1 MVCFLLNYEER
12 LNVIGILIKE
22 YRTKLK
28 LSKNEVSRRLQLHA
42 VDLDRTE
49 INRIETGRRSVKDF
63 ELIAL
68 WKVLEIDS
76 EELKNLI
83 E

>member
-1 MVCFLLNYEER
+1 MVCFLKKYEEKS
-12 LNVIGILIKE
+12 NVIGILIKE

-68 WKVLEIDS
+68 WKVLGIDS

>member
-1 MVCFLLNYEER
+1 MVCFLKKYEER

>member
-1 MVCFLLNYEER
+1 MVCFLKNYEER